1 MSGAPWSRTLLAVAV
16 GSVLGA
22 SALRA
27 QTQVKAILFFNLG
40 VEAVQLLFALALLAL
55 HRLRGGDHPGAAAE
69 VGAGPGIRTR
79 GPGAPLVLR
88 SLTRDMG
95 GVRQGCTV
103 EIRRVMAFVSMI
115 SVLALFVQTTA
126 AFAQGSDDVRLN
138 RAIELLANG
147 QAAFGVLSADYS
159 LNNARTLARSNLDFI
174 IIDMEPFPFDVER
187 LHLFLLGMTNKR
199 LIQEKG
205 NLQMNV
211 TPFVRVPATGE
222 EEVQVRRQTSQV
234 LNAGVFGVMYPS
246 ISTRE
251 EAENAVRAMRFPQAY
266 GVPALEFE
274 PAGLRGLRADASWF
288 WGVRDYMQRADVWP
302 HDPQGELLA
311 IIQIETPEGVA
322 NIEEIVSVPGVGV
335 IFIEPSDLT
344 TSMGLPPGSEVEAAI
359 QRVLSACLA
368 QGVPCGIMTGSGSV
382 ERRLSEGFR
391 FVTVG
396 FDGSSG
402 VTDVLQR
409 GHAAAGR

>member
-1 MSGAPWSRTLLAVAV
+1 MALV
-16 GSVLGA
+16 SV
-22 SALRA
+22 
-27 QTQVKAILFFNLG
+27 
-40 VEAVQLLFALALLAL
+40 
-55 HRLRGGDHPGAAAE
+55 
-69 VGAGPGIRTR
+69 
-79 GPGAPLVLR
+79 
-88 SLTRDMG
+88 
-95 GVRQGCTV
+95 
-103 EIRRVMAFVSMI
+103 I
-115 SVLALFVQTTA
+115 SVLALFVQTTS

-159 LNNARTLARSNLDFI
+159 LDNARTLARSNLDFI

-187 LHLFLLGMTNKR
+187 LSLFLLGMTNKR

-211 TPFVRVPATGE
+211 TPFVRVLATGE
-222 EEVQVRRQTSQV
+222 EEVQVRRQTAQV

-251 EAENAVRAMRFPQAY
+251 EAENAVRAMRFPQAH
-266 GVPALEFE
+266 GVPASEFE
-274 PAGLRGLRADASWF
+274 PAGLRGLRSDASWF

-335 IFIEPSDLT
+335 IFIESSDLT
-344 TSMGLPPGSEVEAAI
+344 TSMGFPPGSEVEAAI

>member
-1 MSGAPWSRTLLAVAV
+1 
-16 GSVLGA
+16 
-22 SALRA
+22 
-27 QTQVKAILFFNLG
+27 
-40 VEAVQLLFALALLAL
+40 
-55 HRLRGGDHPGAAAE
+55 
-69 VGAGPGIRTR
+69 
-79 GPGAPLVLR
+79 
-88 SLTRDMG
+88 MG
-95 GVRQGCTV
+95 GVRQGDTV
-103 EIRRVMAFVSMI
+103 EIRRVMAFVSVT
-115 SVLALFVQTTA
+115 SVLALFVQTTS

-138 RAIELLANG
+138 RAIELLSG
-147 QAAFGVLSADYS
+147 GEPAFGVFSADYS
-159 LNNARTLARSNLDFI
+159 MRNARTLARSNLDFVI
-174 IIDMEPFPFDVER
+174 FDMEPFPFDVER
-187 LHLFLLGMTNKR
+187 LNGFLLGMTSKR
-199 LIQEKG
+199 LIHEKG

-222 EEVQVRRQTSQV
+222 VEVRRQTSQV

-251 EAENAVRAMRFPQAY
+251 EAEYAVRAMRWVTQAH
-266 GVPALEFE
+266 GSPAPSFE
-274 PAGLRGLRADASWF
+274 PTGLRGFGAGDANWY

-335 IFIEPSDLT
+335 IFIESSDLT
-344 TSMGLPPGSEVEAAI
+344 SSMGFPPGSEVEAAI

-368 QGVPCGIMTGSGSV
+368 QDVPCAIMTEAGSV
-382 ERRLSEGFR
+382 ERRLSKGFR

-402 VTDVLQR
+402 MVDVLQR